1 MSRAVKNWL
10 DQADLPFRYALCAAD
25 PDLTFECLYPHFFDY
40 LLRAARSAILIE
52 DLPETMYH
60 PFFTATLFV
69 NGKICCFRRKSGE
82 LVALN
87 CAQASEPDL
96 YYVPSKVLIVN
107 PRFKGESYNLT
118 PGEDCEVIYCTSQDM
133 YRYGVTTG
141 GLYSLL
147 DMTARLLTDNVLSLN
162 ICQKNTRLT
171 SALAADDENTKD
183 SLELVLKEM
192 YAGRPYKIVQKTLLD
207 KLEQLPLQQDGSAQ
221 SMLQLL
227 EAHKY
232 ILSEFYAAIG
242 IDEPQQM
249 KKERLVTA
257 EVEQGAELPMFN
269 IYDIFTSISDG
280 VERVNQM
287 FGTEIKVRINPL
299 LVQAL
304 EGTEAE
310 DAAEN
315 LDTEEGLPDQDMVMQ
330 PPEESADDTAPEPE
344 AEREPETEEET
355 AAEGTPA
362 AEPSEP
368 EPETITDAAL
378 DIIEQAVEII
388 ELEQEGGAE
397 NEPIETEDT
406 GALRGDRDEGTD

>member
-1 MSRAVKNWL
+1 
-10 DQADLPFRYALCAAD
+10 
-25 PDLTFECLYPHFFDY
+25 
-40 LLRAARSAILIE
+40 
-52 DLPETMYH
+52 MYH
-60 PFFTATLFV
+60 PFFTATLFI

-147 DMTARLLTDNVLSLN
+147 DMTARLLTDNILSLN

-269 IYDIFTSISDG
+269 IYDIFTSISEG
-280 VERVNQM
+280 VERVNKM

-330 PPEESADDTAPEPE
+330 PPEESADDTAPELE

-397 NEPIETEDT
+397 NEPNETEDA
-406 GALRGDRDEGTD
+406 GALREDRDEGTD